1 MPKLSLLTFNE
12 LVKGLR
18 KFGFAGPYSGGK
30 HLYMVKGDL
39 RLPVPNPHKQI
50 ISVDLLMRILRLA
63 GITRDEWLGLFS

>member
-1 MPKLSLLTFNE
+1 MSKLTPVTFNE

-18 KFGFAGPYSGGK
+18 KFGFEGPHSGGK
-30 HLYMVKGDL
+30 HLYMVRGNL

-63 GITRDEWLGLFS
+63 GITRDEWVAI